1 MVTSIT
7 EPCINK
13 CCVTEWK
20 LHYEVNVVSQVFRS
34 GILSNFEGI

>member
-20 LHYEVNVVSQVFRS
+20 LHYEVDVVSQDSVQKWY
-34 GILSNFEGI
+34 FEQF